1 MTDFKNF
8 YGFATFL
15 LFDFTGQP
23 TDGPHDYGTCYGHLG
38 ATYGWNSLAWFM
50 PGLNFSMSVAT
61 NVESTHGLGHHFKM
75 FQNVSKCFASAS
87 GLPAIVVK
95 SPNYPDSLGSKSN
108 LSGFGW
114 VLG

>member
-75 FQNVSKCFASAS
+75 FQKAE
-87 GLPAIVVK
+87 I
-95 SPNYPDSLGSKSN
+95 Y
-108 LSGFGW
+108 
-114 VLG
+114 